1 MPQVTQ
7 ESVTPELEARRLE
20 TSFAA
25 PRWLRDLGR
34 TSWLVVGFALLVAA
48 FLWLLGATATIVG
61 PLVAATIVAT
71 VTMPVV
77 AWLERHRVRR
87 IGGAAIV
94 LLALVVL
101 GVVVLLVVLGGLKAQ
116 STEISQNASAAA
128 DKLQSWAESLGVDQS
143 AASSANSSASS
154 DAPKAIST
162 LVTGAISGI
171 EGLASVLFGLSLAAL
186 SMFLLLKDGPS
197 MRRWVDRHL
206 GVPQPV
212 ASTITGN
219 VIRSL
224 RGYFRGVTIIATF
237 NAVVVGIA
245 SVLLGVPLAGTI
257 ALVTFICAYVPYIG
271 AFVAGTF
278 AVLIALGAEG
288 TTTAAIMLVVV
299 LLANGLLQNI
309 VQPFAMGSSLGL
321 NPLLVLVVT
330 IAAGCVL
337 GMIGLVLAAP
347 LTSAA
352 VHIAGDLRGT
362 RAASGEGGEQ
372 GERPQQDDARP
383 RGPGDP

>member
-1 MPQVTQ
+1 MPRVSA
-7 ESVTPELEARRLE
+7 EPASPELEARRLE

-34 TSWLVVGFALLVAA
+34 TSWLLVGFALLVVG
-48 FLWLLGATATIVG
+48 FVWLLGATATIVG

-71 VTMPVV
+71 VAMPIV
-77 AWLERHRVRR
+77 AWLERHRVPR

-94 LLALVVL
+94 LLALVAL
-101 GVVVLLVVLGGLKAQ
+101 AVVVLLVVLGGIKAQ
-116 STEISQNASAAA
+116 SGEISQNASAAA
-128 DKLQSWAESLGVDQS
+128 DKLQSWAESLGVDES
-143 AASSANSSASS
+143 GASSANSSASS
-154 DAPKAIST
+154 AAPNAIST
-162 LVTGAISGI
+162 LVTGAIGGI
-171 EGLASVLFGLSLAAL
+171 EGVASILFGLSLAAL

-197 MRRWVDRHL
+197 MRRFVDGHL

-212 ASTITGN
+212 ATTITGD

-237 NAVVVGIA
+237 NAIVVGIA
-245 SVLLGVPLAGTI
+245 SVILGVPLAGTI

-278 AVLIALGAEG
+278 AVLIALGSEG

-299 LLANGLLQNI
+299 LLANGLLQNV

-330 IAAGCVL
+330 IGGRV
-337 GMIGLVLAAP
+337 
-347 LTSAA
+347 
-352 VHIAGDLRGT
+352 
-362 RAASGEGGEQ
+362 RA
-372 GERPQQDDARP
+372 RDDRARP
-383 RGPGDP
+383 RRAAHLGGRPHLARPRPSPRRPSRHGD

>member
-1 MPQVTQ
+1 MPRVSA
-7 ESVTPELEARRLE
+7 ESASPGLEARRLE

-25 PRWLRDLGR
+25 PRWLRDLCR
-34 TSWLVVGFALLVAA
+34 TSWLLLGFALLVVG
-48 FLWLLGATATIVG
+48 FVWLLGATATIVG
-61 PLVAATIVAT
+61 PVVAATIVAT
-71 VTMPVV
+71 VTMPAV
-77 AWLERHRVRR
+77 AWLGRHRIPR

-94 LLALVVL
+94 LVALLAL
-101 GVVVLLVVLGGLKAQ
+101 GVVVLLVVLGGIEAQ
-116 STEISQNASAAA
+116 SGEIAQNASAAA

-171 EGLASVLFGLSLAAL
+171 EGLASLLFGLSLAAL
-186 SMFLLLKDGPS
+186 SLFLLLKDGPS
-197 MRRWVDRHL
+197 MRRWVDDHL

-212 ASTITGN
+212 ASTVTGD

-245 SVLLGVPLAGTI
+245 SLLLGVPLAGTI

-288 TTTAAIMLVVV
+288 TTTAPIMLVVV

-330 IAAGCVL
+330 IGAGCVL

-352 VHIAGDLRGT
+352 VHIARDLGRA
-362 RAASGEGGEQ
+362 RAALG
-372 GERPQQDDARP
+372 ALA
-383 RGPGDP
+383 GPAAEIAGL